1 MPDLAGIGGVLFN
14 GVEAVLAFSCPF
26 EIKDSNETSAIQE
39 VLRFFK
45 AYFSGHLLL
54 ESDSL
59 VAVVG
64 CQSRETP
71 CGSIATY

>member
-26 EIKDSNETSAIQE
+26 EIKDSNEAETLAIQE

-45 AYFSGHLLL
+45 ASFSGHLLL

-64 CQSRETP
+64 
-71 CGSIATY
+71 